1 MESFSLKMKNF
12 HFCDVLD
19 VLIGGSRADLKFFHY
34 HRSMVKV
41 SFFFLP
47 FFFFFWLDLIHH
59 FILALIIIS
68 EDAFSCCILN
78 SSVLFV
84 SYQSNTASAVLE
96 TITNIQPK
104 ESGGGVGETREAIV
118 YRLSEDMLSKLP
130 PDYVPHEVSSPFP
143 RRAGLSLG
151 STRLST
157 VLEQYSSVASS
168 PCSILFHFLV
178 FSCLLLLKPL
188 AKLQS
193 VLFYFIFLLNC
204 LFCTLCPSLGSSVF
218 GFFNPLG

>member
-1 MESFSLKMKNF
+1 M
-12 HFCDVLD
+12 
-19 VLIGGSRADLKFFHY
+19 
-34 HRSMVKV
+34 
-41 SFFFLP
+41 
-47 FFFFFWLDLIHH
+47 IHH
-59 FILALIIIS
+59 FVLALIIIS
-68 EDAFSCCILN
+68 EGAFSCCILN

-130 PDYVPHEVSSPFP
+130 PDYSPHEVSCPFP

-157 VLEQYSSVASS
+157 VLGQYISVASS

-178 FSCLLLLKPL
+178 FSCLPLLKPL

-193 VLFYFIFLLNC
+193 VLFFSVSFSFSIASAVPFAHLWVPL
-204 LFCTLCPSLGSSVF
+204 SLGFLTLWIETLPVCLTQACF
-218 GFFNPLG
+218 VPLFKLSPCFSLLPSIRLILPVLSAR

>member
-19 VLIGGSRADLKFFHY
+19 VLIGGSRADLKFFHS
-34 HRSMVKV
+34 HRWMVKV
-41 SFFFLP
+41 SFFFSS
-47 FFFFFWLDLIHH
+47 FFFWLNLIHR

-68 EDAFSCCILN
+68 EGAFSCCILN

-143 RRAGLSLG
+143 RHTGLSLG

-157 VLEQYSSVASS
+157 VLGQYISVASS
-168 PCSILFHFLV
+168 PCSILFHFVV